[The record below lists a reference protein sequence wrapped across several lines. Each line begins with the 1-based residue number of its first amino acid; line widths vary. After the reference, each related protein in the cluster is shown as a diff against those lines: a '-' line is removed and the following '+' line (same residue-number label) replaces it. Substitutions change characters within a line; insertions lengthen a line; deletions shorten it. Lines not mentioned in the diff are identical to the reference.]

1 MEQVVEQMEQTLR
14 ELITGPYDYRPPQR
28 GDIRQGVLISVEDHR
43 AIVDIGGKREAIVPK
58 KDLELLGED
67 DATQMA
73 VGDEVA
79 VYVMRPMDRD
89 GNLQVS
95 INLAKKEEDWQRAEG
110 LLESGETWEGEVVDY
125 NKGGL
130 LVSFGR
136 IRGFVPM
143 SHVTGLPRG
152 LSQEQKMERLPEW
165 VDKALPLKVIE
176 VDRRRRRLI
185 LSNRAAVRA
194 WQRIQ
199 RERLVEELT
208 EGDVVHGTVSS
219 LCDFGAFVDVGGA
232 DGLVHVSE
240 LAWRRVKHPSE
251 LLEVGQEVDVYVLRL
266 DRERNRIGLSLKR
279 LQPDPWSLVEFNY
292 VPGELVE
299 GTVTNIV
306 DFGAFI
312 RVEDGVEGLVHVSE
326 MPDGLSPGEA
336 VSPGDRVL
344 VWVLSVQADRRRMGL
359 SLRQVSSSEWKEWLA
374 GQQEEVHV
382 QLPPWVSL
390 DEVRPTDELTTSEQ
404 KGREEVATGVDYGIA
419 ERIWERLL
427 PSNILG
433 TGDAGGEGGGGGEC
447 VEGQFQ

>member
-359 SLRQVSSSEWKEWLA
+359 SLRQVSSSEWKEWSA
-374 GQQEEVHV
+374 GQQEEVHI
-382 QLPPWVSL
+382 QLPSWVSL

-404 KGREEVATGVDYGIA
+404 KGREEVATEVGYDMA
-419 ERIWERLL
+419 ERIWARLL

-433 TGDAGGEGGGGGEC
+433 TGDVRGEDG
-447 VEGQFQ
+447 

>member
-136 IRGFVPM
+136 IRGFVPA

-152 LSQEQKMERLPEW
+152 LSQEQKMARLSEW
-165 VDKALPLKVIE
+165 VGKALPLKVIE

-219 LCDFGAFVDVGGA
+219 LCDFGAFVDVGGV
-232 DGLVHVSE
+232 DGLVHISE

-292 VPGELVE
+292 APGELVE

-306 DFGAFI
+306 NFGAFI
-312 RVEDGVEGLVHVSE
+312 RVEDGVEGLAHVSE
-326 MPDGLSPGEA
+326 MPDGLSPEEA
-336 VSPGDRVL
+336 VSPDDRVL
-344 VWVLSVQADRRRMGL
+344 VRVLRVQADRRRMGL
-359 SLRQVSSSEWKEWLA
+359 SLRQVSSSELKEWLK

-382 QLPPWVSL
+382 QLPPWGSL
-390 DEVRPTDELTTSEQ
+390 DEVRPADDLTISEQ
-404 KGREEVATGVDYGIA
+404 KGREEVATEVGFGLA
-419 ERIWERLL
+419 ERVWERLL

-433 TGDAGGEGGGGGEC
+433 GGDARGEGGGDDEC
-447 VEGQFQ
+447 VEGQLQ